1 MWFRPFSARNHASFG
16 HKVYHALS
24 KGYSEG
30 SSANSLWGLQDFFF
44 WHSRRIAR
52 GLVYCSGCLIKARP
66 PAQPR
71 SYPQALI
78 TVAKN
83 GQGLAIGCQVL
94 AVQCQGLAV
103 QCQGMT
109 FQTRHG
115 VAWRVPN
122 SNINSNITGN
132 KGETTMRG
140 RTGHPSRE

>member
-78 TVAKN
+78 TVAQN
-83 GQGLAIGCQVL
+83 GQVLEMDFQGTEKIFRGLVIRFRGVGNIFPGHDLPAQTRRGLAGSY
-94 AVQCQGLAV
+94 
-103 QCQGMT
+103 
-109 FQTRHG
+109 QTILT
-115 VAWRVPN
+115 
-122 SNINSNITGN
+122 NIN
-132 KGETTMRG
+132 KQ
-140 RTGHPSRE
+140 